1 MERQANYA
9 LVGIISVALIIAALV
24 FVVWLAQFQFN
35 QTYDVYRII
44 FRGPVS
50 GLSKGGEVQFNGIK
64 LGEIIDIKLDER
76 DPNRVITDIQ
86 LEGGTPVRADSTAR
100 TAAQGITGV
109 RYIQISAGTP
119 SRPLLRKVSRE
130 RPPVI
135 RAESAR
141 LDALVQDVSRLT
153 RDGAEAL
160 ARVNRLLSDNN
171 LATISRSIDNVASVT
186 DELRDRRAMFA
197 KLDRAAAEL
206 EHAAAAARVSLSG
219 QNGTLAQINYSVEE
233 LRQVLGGVK
242 GLVQRVDGSVTDVSS
257 TTLPELNATLASI
270 QQASDSLNELTSE
283 IRRDPR
289 GTLLRS
295 KSQEVEIEP

>member
-9 LVGIISVALIIAALV
+9 LVGIISVTLVLAALV
-24 FVVWLAQFQFN
+24 FIVWLAQFQFN

-44 FRGPVS
+44 FQGPVS
-50 GLSKGGEVQFNGIK
+50 GLTKGGEVQFNGIK

-86 LEGGTPVRADSTAR
+86 LEHRTPVRADSTAR

-119 SRPLLRKVSRE
+119 SRPLLHQSSRE

-141 LDALVQDVSRLT
+141 FDAIVEDVGKLT

-160 ARVNRLLSDNN
+160 ARVNRLLSDSNI
-171 LATISRSIDNVASVT
+171 ATVSRAIDNVGAVT
-186 DELRDRRAMFA
+186 DEVKQHRLMFA
-197 KLDRAAAEL
+197 KLDRASAEL
-206 EHAAAAARVSLSG
+206 ESVAALARRSLGG
-219 QNGTLAQINYSVEE
+219 QNGTLAQVNQSAAE
-233 LRQVLGGVK
+233 LRQTLAGARV
-242 GLVQRVDGSVTDVSS
+242 LVQRIDGSVSGISS
-257 TTLPELNATLASI
+257 TTVPELNATLDSI
-270 QQASDSLNELTSE
+270 QQASASLNELVSE
-283 IRRDPR
+283 IRKDPR
-289 GTLLRS
+289 ATLLRS
-295 KSQEVEIEP
+295 KGKEVKIEP

>member
-9 LVGIISVALIIAALV
+9 LVGIVSVVLIIAALV

-76 DPNRVITDIQ
+76 DPNRVITDIE
-86 LEGGTPVRADSTAR
+86 LEHGTPVRADSTAR

-119 SRPLLRKVSRE
+119 SRPLLRQASRE

-153 RDGAEAL
+153 RDGADAL
-160 ARVNRLLSDNN
+160 ARVNRLLSDDNI
-171 LATISRSIDNVASVT
+171 ATLSRAIGNVGSVT
-186 DELRDRRAMFA
+186 DELRERRVMFA
-197 KLDRAAAEL
+197 KLDNAAVELELAAAT
-206 EHAAAAARVSLSG
+206 ARRSLGG
-219 QNGTLAQINYSVEE
+219 QNGTLAQINGSAQE
-233 LRQVLGGVK
+233 LRHTLAGVRT
-242 GLVQRVDGSVTDVSS
+242 LVQRVDGSVSDVSS
-257 TTLPELNATLASI
+257 GTLPELNATLASI
-270 QQASDSLNELTSE
+270 QQASASLNELTSE

-295 KSQEVEIEP
+295 KSQEVEIEQ